1 MDEFIRKED
10 GYINATK
17 LCKEGGKEFKDWNRL
32 ENTKKMIDILS
43 KYTHIDIDKLMNV
56 EKGRYGGSWIHPLLA
71 TNIAQWISIE
81 FSVKVSFWIDE
92 WKKLNNNIDI
102 YNNEIINI
110 KPDFTRQKEREIQ
123 NKLQKELGGEI
134 EVLTDSGIVDLLTD
148 NEIIEIKN
156 GKNWKQAV
164 GQILMY
170 GLDFTKHKK
179 RIHLFDIEKDEKIE
193 DKCKIYN
200 IYVSYEI

>member
-1 MDEFIRKED
+1 
-10 GYINATK
+10 
-17 LCKEGGKEFKDWNRL
+17 
-32 ENTKKMIDILS
+32 MIDILS

-81 FSVKVSFWIDE
+81 FSVKVSLWIEE

-123 NKLQKELGGEI
+123 IKLQKELGGEI
-134 EVLTDSGIVDLLTD
+134 EVLIESGLVDLLTD

-170 GLDFTKHKK
+170 GLDFPKHKK
-179 RIHLFDIEKDEKIE
+179 RIHLFDIEKDKKIE

-200 IYVSYEI
+200 IYVSYET